1 MQKDQVLIAKE
12 VVNMDVT
19 TPVTVHA
26 VVVVLAVKE
35 AAVIVV
41 QVVTAA
47 VICLAQVAEEIAQI
61 VQHTNIIM
69 L

>member
-1 MQKDQVLIAKE
+1 MQKDQVLIAKKIA
-12 VVNMDVT
+12 NMDVT

-26 VVVVLAVKE
+26 VEVVLVVKE
-35 AAVIVV
+35 AAVTVV

-47 VICLAQVAEEIAQI
+47 VICLAQIAEEIAQI
-61 VQHTNIIM
+61 VQHTNTIV